1 MRFSWEN
8 LGKYWVGTCADAS
21 QRARVRS
28 EPDGWYGSVKCG
40 VSAAERTSGP
50 FAAVEQAKRWAQ
62 RAADELR
69 AVGDGPGSLRY
80 ADIYGAAVAVTE
92 EQKSEDRIV
101 YLVVTE
107 PGGVDGRDASASG
120 GVIFATF
127 DKGEATSI
135 VGRDSR
141 NRLETKVVDIV
152 EARTKLL
159 RKLSPLDRL
168 LLATAPSAVRQSAFE
183 GDHD

>member
-69 AVGDGPGSLRY
+69 AV
-80 ADIYGAAVAVTE
+80 

-107 PGGVDGRDASASG
+107 PGGEDGRDPSAKG
-120 GVIFATF
+120 GDVLLATF
-127 DKGEATSI
+127 DKAQAVTKI
-135 VGRDSR
+135 GRDSR
-141 NRLETKVVDIV
+141 YRLETKVVDIV